1 MGFLLAWAVFHFSLQ
16 PLLHCT
22 APLRGAAALVASTLS
37 KRGAVH
43 CPCPWE
49 LHVVCPCAVRVT
61 TTVDHPGAP
70 LLSLPCRPRRDN
82 CFCVFFAFASGHRC
96 GRLPVSR
103 SISLSSLSLVES
115 HCQLGRPRVRRGVFS
130 PPKLLLLL
138 VGSVLSSAWL
148 VVVSRSR
155 PSLFAARRRP
165 LT

>member
-1 MGFLLAWAVFHFSLQ
+1 MG

-22 APLRGAAALVASTLS
+22 APLRGAAALAASTLS

-49 LHVVCPCAVRVT
+49 LHVVRPCAVRVT

-70 LLSLPCRPRRDN
+70 LSPCHAALAAIIA
-82 CFCVFFAFASGHRC
+82 FVFFAFASGHRC

-130 PPKLLLLL
+130 P
-138 VGSVLSSAWL
+138 
-148 VVVSRSR
+148 
-155 PSLFAARRRP
+155 
-165 LT
+165 